1 MRSTT
6 GLNLDMKFA
15 VTVLCVLCVIALPL
29 QASNYYVGVGGGN
42 ASQQIKINVL
52 DNSVDPQIPNVLIAK
67 DYQAGELDV
76 STGSFYVGYR
86 IGSDMALEVGVTRLA
101 DMIGLA
107 RTIDTVDTNRATMHV
122 AEETVTVAFSYL
134 SLLGAWPL
142 TENLVFHT
150 QLGFAS
156 WTFDYSQAISELNVS
171 TQATPVRVEAYSDS
185 SISGLYGV
193 GFSYALGD
201 WVELSLN
208 YDTLKIKPVFVNVEI
223 EDSVKL
229 FSLGLIVHF

>member
-1 MRSTT
+1 M
-6 GLNLDMKFA
+6 DMKFA
-15 VTVLCVLCVIALPL
+15 VTALFVLCVIALPL

-52 DNSVDPQIPNVLIAK
+52 DNSVDPQIPNVLIPK

-76 STGSFYVGYR
+76 STDSVYAGYR
-86 IGSDMALEVGVTRLA
+86 MGRDMALEVGITRLA

-107 RTIDTVDTNRATMHV
+107 RPINTVDTNPATTHV

-134 SLLGAWPL
+134 SLLGVWPL

-156 WTFDYSQAISELNVS
+156 WSFDYSQAISELNVS
-171 TQATPVRVEAYSDS
+171 TQALTPVRVEAYSDS
-185 SISGLYGV
+185 SISGLYGA

-223 EDSVKL
+223 ENSVKL
-229 FSLGLIVHF
+229 FSLGFIVHF